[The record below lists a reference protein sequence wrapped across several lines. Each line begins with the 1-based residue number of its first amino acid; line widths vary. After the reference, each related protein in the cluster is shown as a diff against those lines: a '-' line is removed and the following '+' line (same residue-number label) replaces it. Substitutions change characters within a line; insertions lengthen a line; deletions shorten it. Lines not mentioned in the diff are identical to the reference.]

1 MSQYQTNNKL
11 ANSPLTTVTKSS
23 EDSTICINTET
34 TSTTTTT
41 TNTACAATNG
51 NINETSII
59 EDGSSSV
66 SKADDIEMD
75 VKKEQTESNENK
87 QSIDNISI
95 KDSAIIEDVGKLEKP
110 SNNEVI
116 ETNNDMLVK
125 CKCIY

>member
-23 EDSTICINTET
+23 EDSTTCINTET

>member
-23 EDSTICINTET
+23 EDSTTCINTET
-34 TSTTTTT
+34 TSTTT

-110 SNNEVI
+110 SNNEVT
-116 ETNNDMLVK
+116 ETNTDMLVK